1 VNYRSSFRLALV
13 PAVWLCAAC
22 FPFVS
27 PPAKLS
33 FAGGATPAP
42 ITDPLDAE
50 KKPRGVGE
58 FRAAIQPLGL
68 SESLHDRR
76 FDLGVG
82 YVAHDAFTGDT
93 SVFTQGPYVEL
104 DYFPWQRRKH
114 LEHRI
119 RWGARASADLLFA
132 DIEGAN
138 ELGFGGLVGFGFEYT
153 GFAGLTPFVTPTQS
167 NDGEK
172 DGALI
177 GVAHGEWSIGV
188 FAGASVRH
196 VAGQTAF
203 AGLLGLE
210 GRLPFAAGIIC
221 CAWSKDDDDD

>member
-1 VNYRSSFRLALV
+1 VNYRSSHRLALA
-13 PAVWLCAAC
+13 PAVWLCAGC

-42 ITDPLDAE
+42 ITNPSGAE

-58 FRAAIQPLGL
+58 FRAAVQPLGL

-76 FDLGVG
+76 FDVGIG
-82 YVAHDAFTGDT
+82 YVAHEAFTGDT
-93 SVFTQGPYVEL
+93 SVFTQGPYLEL
-104 DYFPWQRRKH
+104 DYFPWQRRKQ
-114 LEHRI
+114 LEHRL
-119 RWGARASADLLFA
+119 RFGARASADLLFA
-132 DIEGAN
+132 NIAGQS

-153 GFAGLTPFVTPTQS
+153 GFAGATPFVAPTQA
-167 NDGEK
+167 NDGEQ
-172 DGALI
+172 DGAII
-177 GVAHGEWSIGV
+177 GVAHGEWSIGL
-188 FAGASVRH
+188 FAGVGVRN

-210 GRLPFAAGIIC
+210 GRLPFSAGIFC
-221 CAWSKDDDDD
+221 CAWSNDDDD